1 MFSLWG
7 RNVEAVLHATA
18 RNTRPSSLT
27 ADVQGM
33 WCGTVEYSHLFYGK
47 KKKLRFIFNCEVLV
61 FLTIL
66 FFFFSVLASQKVLCG
81 FLAHP
86 FSPFLSPPNLC
97 RDVLYS
103 VGNITFSF
111 SELLLFWVL
120 FLNRERKTEAL
131 MKRVSGIENWRRR
144 VEKTALSEPP
154 SASFSVSAAFL
165 CLSQEESSLG
175 ATTLG
180 SHWQGPREPF

>member
-1 MFSLWG
+1 MICLLNASPFVFWRKNNLPLGFCAKMFSLGG

-18 RNTRPSSLT
+18 HNTCPSSLT

-66 FFFFSVLASQKVLCG
+66 FFFAILASQKVLCG

-103 VGNITFSF
+103 VGNITFSYKM
-111 SELLLFWVL
+111 V
-120 FLNRERKTEAL
+120 AL
-131 MKRVSGIENWRRR
+131 MGTTRFSG
-144 VEKTALSEPP
+144 
-154 SASFSVSAAFL
+154 
-165 CLSQEESSLG
+165 G
-175 ATTLG
+175 AWTD
-180 SHWQGPREPF
+180 S